1 MPFGYSGL
9 ISRYLDPKKQNF
21 SGMKSHDC
29 HVMMTQILPVAIRGI
44 MDKHV
49 RDTLT
54 DLCNFFDV
62 ISRKSITLKRLKR
75 L

>member
-1 MPFGYSGL
+1 
-9 ISRYLDPKKQNF
+9 
-21 SGMKSHDC
+21 MKSHDY

-54 DLCNFFDV
+54 DLCNFFDAV
-62 ISRKSITLKRLKR
+62 SRKSITLRRLTR
-75 L
+75 LQEGIGRAHV